1 MDSQTIIEVDGAN
14 VQPLTVDS
22 IQIFAGQRYSFVLHA
37 DQPISNYWIRA
48 LPNNGPPGFANG
60 VNSAILRYVG
70 APQVDPQS
78 TQTTSLHPLAEAHL
92 RPLVKAPAPGPP
104 RLGAADVSINLAIAR
119 DANTGLF
126 TVNNASFVPPSVP
139 VLLQMLSGAQTAQ
152 AVRPSGSVYALP
164 AGKVI
169 EMTIPGGSIGSPV

>member
-1 MDSQTIIEVDGAN
+1 VDSAN
-14 VQPLTVDS
+14 VQPLVVDS

-70 APQVDPQS
+70 APNVDPQT
-78 TQTTSLHPLAEAHL
+78 TQPTSLHPLVEFNL

-104 RLGAADVSINLAIAR
+104 ALGAADVSINLDIAL
-119 DANTGLF
+119 DSTGLF
-126 TVNNASFVPPSVP
+126 NVNNASFVPPSVP
-139 VLLQMLSGAQTAQ
+139 VLLQMLSGAQAAQ
-152 AVRPSGSVYALP
+152 ALLPSGSVYSLP
-164 AGKVI
+164 SNKVV
-169 EMTIPGGSIGSPV
+169 ELTIPGGSIGSPV